1 MTNIQV
7 VYWRDIPAQVKV
19 KSGRV
24 RASRQLTERFQVAI
38 DRAAM
43 RSGLFNT
50 DDYLNA
56 WRTADVPERDDDPQ
70 AVATQ
75 VAAEMEDAY
84 SDARLESLGAN
95 GGLE

>member
-1 MTNIQV
+1 MTIIQI

-19 KSGRV
+19 KAGRV
-24 RASRQLTERFQVAI
+24 RASRQLTDRFQVAI

-43 RSGLFNT
+43 RAGLFNA

-56 WRTADVPERDDDPQ
+56 WRTADRPEREGEPE
-70 AVATQ
+70 AVAEA
-75 VAAEMEDAY
+75 VAAELEAGY
-84 SDARLESLGAN
+84 SDARLEALGAN